1 MSCQIRQCEVD
12 SQGKCAHTQTRKRL
26 HTEVAER
33 VLYQN
38 QVLAAEAAAQR
49 QFLEQALQMQD
60 QLAYQQHLTWLT
72 KVEADKAALN
82 SELSKLVR
90 AAELEK
96 EAARLGDLSWSLKRR
111 LWTSTRLLK
120 RQRGP

>member
-1 MSCQIRQCEVD
+1 M
-12 SQGKCAHTQTRKRL
+12 

-96 EAARLGDLSWSLKRR
+96 EAARLQIRR
-111 LWTSTRLLK
+111 LELELEEAVVDHNEAVKAAARAMTLPELQGEEYQVLQELLK
-120 RQRGP
+120 AEH

>member
-1 MSCQIRQCEVD
+1 M
-12 SQGKCAHTQTRKRL
+12 

-72 KVEADKAALN
+72 KVEADNASLN